1 MKVQKVL
8 VVAACVLVAL
18 SAVRAQSVADVF
30 DEVKDSIVVVRTVQ
44 KELAPDKPGFVDIG
58 GLGSGVLIDPEG
70 NVLTAAHVVQTAEKV
85 EVEFANGEKIPARVV
100 TAQQLADV
108 ALIRV
113 ERLPKNPVFAKMGN
127 SDAVRV
133 GDEVFV
139 VGAPMGIS
147 HSLSVGHIGGRR
159 KANTLFGGLSEA
171 ELLQTDASINTG
183 NSGGPMFNM
192 KGEVIGVV
200 SSILSRSG
208 GFEGIGFAVASNTA
222 AKIVADRIPW
232 AGIESM
238 LIGGPAAAILNLPQP
253 VGLLIQRIAPGS
265 PADRVGLRPGTFR
278 AEIEGEEILLGGDII
293 LAIGGVRLSDE
304 NGPNRI
310 VDLLRTMRPGEKLAL
325 TVLRAGRLY
334 DMEYTVPER

>member
-1 MKVQKVL
+1 MLRKIL
-8 VVAACVLVAL
+8 ILAACASVLHPA
-18 SAVRAQSVADVF
+18 ARAQSVADVF
-30 DEVKDSIVVVRTVQ
+30 DKVKDSIVVVRTVQ
-44 KELAPDKPGFVDIG
+44 KEISPDKAGFVDIG

-85 EVEFANGEKIPARVV
+85 EVEFANGETIPARVV

-113 ERLPKNPVFAKMGN
+113 ERLPKNPVFAKLGN
-127 SDAVRV
+127 SDKVRV
-133 GDEVFV
+133 GDQVVV

-171 ELLQTDASINTG
+171 ELLQTDAAINTG

-192 KGEVIGVV
+192 QGEVVGVV

-208 GFEGIGFAVASNTA
+208 GFEGIGFAIASNTA
-222 AKIVADRIPW
+222 AKIVADRVPW
-232 AGIESM
+232 AGLESM

-253 VGLLIQRIAPGS
+253 VGLLVQRIAPGS
-265 PADRVGLRPGTFR
+265 PADRMGLRPGMFR
-278 AEIEGEEILLGGDII
+278 ADIEGEEILLGGDII
-293 LAIGGVRLSDE
+293 LAVGGIRLSDE
-304 NGPNRI
+304 NGPARI
-310 VDLLRTMRPGEKLAL
+310 LDLMRATGSGEKLEV

-334 DMEYTVPER
+334 DMEYTVPAR

>member
-1 MKVQKVL
+1 MNRKFHVIV
-8 VVAACVLVAL
+8 ACVLAAISVA
-18 SAVRAQSVADVF
+18 RAQSVADVF
-30 DEVKDSIVVVRTVQ
+30 DKVKDSIVVVRTVQ
-44 KELAPDKPGFVDIG
+44 KDLAPDKQGFVDIG

-70 NVLTAAHVVQTAEKV
+70 NILTAAHVVQTAEKV

-100 TAQQLADV
+100 TAQQLADI

-113 ERLPKNPVFAKMGN
+113 ERLPKNPVFAKLGN
-127 SDAVRV
+127 SNAVRV
-133 GDEVFV
+133 GDQVVV
-139 VGAPMGIS
+139 VGAPLGIS

-159 KANTLFGGLSEA
+159 SANTLFGGLSEA
-171 ELLQTDASINTG
+171 ELLQTDAAINTG

-222 AKIVADRIPW
+222 AKIVADRVPW

-253 VGLLIQRIAPGS
+253 VGLLVQRIAPGS
-265 PADRVGLRPGTFR
+265 PADRMGLRPGMFR

-293 LAIGGVRLSDE
+293 LAVGGIRLSDE
-304 NGPNRI
+304 KGPSRI
-310 VDLLRTMRPGEKLAL
+310 LDLMRTMRQGEKLEV

-334 DMEYTVPER
+334 DMEYVIPER

>member
-1 MKVQKVL
+1 MNRKML
-8 VVAACVLVAL
+8 LLAACAL
-18 SAVRAQSVADVF
+18 ALPSSALAQTVADVF
-30 DEVKDSIVVVRTVQ
+30 DRVKDSVVVVRTVQ

-85 EVEFANGEKIPARVV
+85 EVEFTSGEKIPARVI

-108 ALIRV
+108 ALIRI
-113 ERLPKNPVFAKMGN
+113 ERLPEKPVFAKLGN

-133 GDEVFV
+133 GDQVVV
-139 VGAPMGIS
+139 VGAPLGIS

-159 KANTLFGGLSEA
+159 SANTLFGGLSEA
-171 ELLQTDASINTG
+171 ELLQTDAAINTG
-183 NSGGPMFNM
+183 NSGGPMFSM
-192 KGEVIGVV
+192 SGEVIGVV

-265 PADRVGLRPGTFR
+265 PADRMGLRPGVFR
-278 AEIEGEEILLGGDII
+278 ADIEGEEILLGGDII
-293 LAIGGVRLSDE
+293 LAVGGIRLSDE
-304 NGPNRI
+304 KGSQRI
-310 VDLLRTMRPGEKLAL
+310 LDLMRATRPGEKLEV

-334 DMEYTVPER
+334 DMEYTVPQR